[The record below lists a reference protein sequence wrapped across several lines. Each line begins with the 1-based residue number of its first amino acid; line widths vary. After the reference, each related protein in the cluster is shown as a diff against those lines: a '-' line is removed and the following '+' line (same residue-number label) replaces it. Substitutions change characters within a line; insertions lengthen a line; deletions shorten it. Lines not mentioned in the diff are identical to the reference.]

1 MNVLAVVVLIACFRN
16 GITKPSIIPAAPTRK
31 TPTTIA
37 PSMIPTTAISI
48 IQSSSNP
55 MPQLHKTVSAQLNS
69 TVAPTAA
76 PPAQL
81 NSTAPSTAPSLQS
94 SGSMG
99 QNVNIDAY
107 FGVIYTLLL
116 LTVVYLVWYY
126 AEEGFPYITY
136 LTLSIGYFAA
146 FGILFLVPIDL
157 AACVIDRRATNP
169 NYLPIYQEHRDRISL
184 AYNVFFTII
193 LIFNSF
199 LLVFEEYLNT
209 DGYFTV
215 IGRVASSFKRM
226 VVDTI
231 LGVIAGVIILGILIG
246 QKVVPGTSSAMMLA
260 AIIVTNCIYE
270 TFLMFLLAYGLVEFP
285 RSVWTFSNFEQYL
298 LKIQMK
304 ATADYKQ
311 IAEHRL
317 SVSLEVSHVKKTA
330 DQIAGYGDP
339 KLTAAMK
346 ILISE
351 CPDGFTSS
359 TMGEVAVNKSGQ
371 VTIDTLAN
379 LRTKLNTYKDRY
391 RMSQAKVESTKRI
404 AYYLEDLIEAKKRP
418 DGVKRILWS
427 LSGHESN
434 EKEYL
439 WHIIYL
445 PVLYK
450 LYALAVAV
458 CSIFSFLGV
467 ICSMKGVDPHV
478 SVYYTIVH
486 NSTSTPA
493 GIVIF
498 VFCTLGYAT
507 YVTFWSLF
515 QIRLEGFVE
524 LVPACTTPE
533 ALSFN
538 VRMVGRL
545 AAPLVFFYLGWVSE
559 NGLRSGAWTQSRIT
573 FQVIKSFLPSTSNST
588 LNATRLLENFFPSS
602 ETESIISNSY
612 SDTMYT
618 ENYSRDESTSSMFDV
633 ELHDLINIVQ
643 LSNDTYIY
651 NYAIQMPS
659 SFSNFYQLQKVP
671 AIKNSFGTLFPVI
684 LIVLLFVLFTNIL
697 NRFLVMINK
706 GNLQVGAAIVT
717 EDQLKEGKRQLARD
731 KKIVEGKT
739 RRDSAKRHREEQFAH
754 VRGGGAFNAFSWFG
768 KKKKMTM
775 NDDGDMVQLKE
786 PELLK
791 GEVDRKLTTKLGGFG
806 LGSSWKSVF
815 AAIKAPDQLRF
826 YKDESNYMS
835 NVVDATFSAI
845 DLKLIA
851 SFKVYEKAGKS
862 DVYLDLDVTEDVISL
877 KFVNKDE
884 AERWENGL
892 KAWRDYAND
901 SSMFGNQSSA
911 VAMTMEDL
919 EADLRANPSHEGGM
933 IDLDSVEVNE
943 NNTGLEEFGIQTKP
957 TGFFGSLFGSKTL
970 AFGGGGR
977 NKKQAQLVALDETVT
992 EMTVVNAKPPALEG
1006 WLEKKGHN
1014 ININGDWQRR
1024 YCKIDDSSGTFQ
1036 YFKSSSQGENPT
1048 TIDLKMMVSLSYYEK
1063 NGKYDHSRFNINTG
1077 AKTFKFK
1084 AVSESEGERWVKGIE
1099 KWKEWFVM
1107 Q

>member
-1 MNVLAVVVLIACFRN
+1 
-16 GITKPSIIPAAPTRK
+16 
-31 TPTTIA
+31 
-37 PSMIPTTAISI
+37 
-48 IQSSSNP
+48 
-55 MPQLHKTVSAQLNS
+55 
-69 TVAPTAA
+69 
-76 PPAQL
+76 
-81 NSTAPSTAPSLQS
+81 
-94 SGSMG
+94 MG
-99 QNVNIDAY
+99 QEVDIDAY

-136 LTLSIGYFAA
+136 VTLSIGYFAA

-169 NYLPIYQEHRDRISL
+169 NYLPIYQDHRDRISL

-193 LIFNSF
+193 LIFNTF

-209 DGYFTV
+209 DGYFTA

-226 VVDTI
+226 VIDTI
-231 LGVIAGVIILGILIG
+231 LGVIAGVIILAILIG

-285 RSVWTFSNFEQYL
+285 RSVWIFSNFEEYL

-317 SVSLEVSHVKKTA
+317 SVSLEVSHVRKTA
-330 DQIAGYGDP
+330 DQIGGYGDP
-339 KLTAAMK
+339 KLTTAMK
-346 ILISE
+346 ILLSE

-371 VTIDTLAN
+371 ITIDTLAN

-418 DGVKRILWS
+418 DGVKRIFWS

-434 EKEYL
+434 ERDYM

-445 PVLYK
+445 PLLYK
-450 LYALAVAV
+450 LYAVFVAV

-467 ICSMKGVDPHV
+467 ICSMKGVNSNV

-486 NSTSTPA
+486 SPTSTPA

-545 AAPLVFFYLGWVSE
+545 AAPLAFFYLGWVSE
-559 NGLRSGAWTQSRIT
+559 SGLRSGAWTQSGIN
-573 FQVIKSFLPSTSNST
+573 FQVIKSLSPSMTNSSLSSIMLLDSYTSISE
-588 LNATRLLENFFPSS
+588 LESLL
-602 ETESIISNSY
+602 SNGY
-612 SDTMYT
+612 SDTGYI
-618 ENYSRDESTSSMFDV
+618 ENYGPDESLLPMFDLD
-633 ELHDLINIVQ
+633 LHDLNNIVQ
-643 LSNDTYIY
+643 LANNTYIY
-651 NYAIQMPS
+651 NYTMQMPS
-659 SFSNFYQLQKVP
+659 SFSNFYQLQKVR

-706 GNLQVGAAIVT
+706 SHLQVGAAIVT
-717 EDQLKEGKRQLARD
+717 DDQLKEGKRQLARD

-739 RRDSAKRHREEQFAH
+739 RRDSAKRHREDQSAH

-791 GEVDRKLTTKLGGFG
+791 GEIDRKLSSKLGGFG
-806 LGSSWKSVF
+806 LGSSWKTVF

-826 YKDESNYMS
+826 YKDESSYMS
-835 NVVDATFSAI
+835 DNVDPTFSAI
-845 DLKLIA
+845 DLKLVA
-851 SFKVYEKAGKS
+851 SFKVYEKTGKA
-862 DVYLDLDVTEDVISL
+862 DVYLDLDMTEDVISL

-884 AERWENGL
+884 AARWENGL
-892 KAWRDYAND
+892 KVWRDYAND
-901 SSMFGNQSSA
+901 SKMFGAIQSNT

-919 EADLRANPSHEGGM
+919 EADLRANTSNDGGVV
-933 IDLDSVEVNE
+933 DLDSIDVNE
-943 NNTGLEEFGIQTKP
+943 NNAGFEEFGIQSKP
-957 TGFFGSLFGSKTL
+957 VSFFGSLFGSKVLT
-970 AFGGGGR
+970 FGGGGGGGATR
-977 NKKQAQLVALDETVT
+977 NKKHAQLVTSDEAAS
-992 EMTVVNAKPPALEG
+992 EMIVANAKPPALEG

-1024 YCKIDDSSGTFQ
+1024 YCKIDEVSGSFQ
-1036 YFKSSSQGENPT
+1036 YFKSSRQSEDPT
-1048 TIDLKMMVSLSYYEK
+1048 VIDMKMIVSLSYYEK
-1063 NGKYDHSRFNINTG
+1063 NGKYDHSRFNINAG
-1077 AKTFKFK
+1077 AKTYKFK
-1084 AVSESEGERWVKGIE
+1084 AVNESEGERWVKGIE

>member
-1 MNVLAVVVLIACFRN
+1 MSVLAVLVLIACFHN
-16 GITKPSIIPAAPTRK
+16 GITKTSIAPAAPISFTTSVFPTTVTRTIQPTSNSMIQLRK
-31 TPTTIA
+31 T
-37 PSMIPTTAISI
+37 ISTL
-48 IQSSSNP
+48 S
-55 MPQLHKTVSAQLNS
+55 
-69 TVAPTAA
+69 
-76 PPAQL
+76 
-81 NSTAPSTAPSLQS
+81 NSTAPPIQT
-94 SGSMG
+94 SGWMG
-99 QNVNIDAY
+99 QDVNIDAY

-116 LTVVYLVWYY
+116 LTVVYIVWYY

-169 NYLPIYQEHRDRISL
+169 DYLPIYQEHRDRISL

-226 VVDTI
+226 VIDTI
-231 LGVIAGVIILGILIG
+231 LGVIAGVIILAILIG

-285 RSVWTFSNFEQYL
+285 RSVWIFSNFEQYL

-317 SVSLEVSHVKKTA
+317 SVSLEVSHVRKTA

-346 ILISE
+346 ILLSE

-391 RMSQAKVESTKRI
+391 RMSQAKVETTKRI

-418 DGVKRILWS
+418 DGVKRIFWS

-434 EKEYL
+434 EKEYM
-439 WHIIYL
+439 WHIVYL
-445 PVLYK
+445 PLLYK
-450 LYALAVAV
+450 LYALVVAV

-467 ICSMKGVDPHV
+467 ICSMKGVHSNV

-486 NSTSTPA
+486 SPTSTPA

-545 AAPLVFFYLGWVSE
+545 AAPLAFFYLGWVSE
-559 NGLRSGAWTQSRIT
+559 SGLRSGAWTQSGIT
-573 FQVIKSFLPSTSNST
+573 FQVIKSLVPVINNNSSVNST
-588 LNATRLLENFFPSS
+588 MLLESLIPSS
-602 ETESIISNSY
+602 EIESVISNSY
-612 SDTMYT
+612 YDTMYM
-618 ENYSRDESTSSMFDV
+618 ENYSRDESTSPIFDL
-633 ELHDLINIVQ
+633 ELHDLVNIVQ
-643 LSNDTYIY
+643 LSNNTYIY
-651 NYAIQMPS
+651 NYTMQMPS
-659 SFSNFYQLQKVP
+659 SFSNFYQLQKVR

-684 LIVLLFVLFTNIL
+684 LIVLMFVLFTNIL

-739 RRDSAKRHREEQFAH
+739 RRDSAKRHREEQSAH
-754 VRGGGAFNAFSWFG
+754 VRGGGAFSAFSWFG
-768 KKKKMTM
+768 KKKKMMM
-775 NDDGDMVQLKE
+775 NDDGEMVQLKE

-791 GEVDRKLTTKLGGFG
+791 GEIDRKLTSKLGGFG

-835 NVVDATFSAI
+835 DIVDPTFSAI
-845 DLKLIA
+845 DLKLVA

-877 KFVNKDE
+877 KFINKDE

-901 SSMFGNQSSA
+901 SKMFGNNQSSA
-911 VAMTMEDL
+911 AAAMTMEDL
-919 EADLRANPSHEGGM
+919 EADLRANPSHDGGGV
-933 IDLDSVEVNE
+933 IDLDSIEVNE

-957 TGFFGSLFGSKTL
+957 AGFFGSLFGSKSL

-977 NKKQAQLVALDETVT
+977 NKKQAQLVALDETAA
-992 EMTVVNAKPPALEG
+992 EMTVADAKPPALEG

-1024 YCKIDDSSGTFQ
+1024 YCKIDDASGTFQ
-1036 YFKSSSQGENPT
+1036 YFKSSSQSESPT

-1077 AKTFKFK
+1077 AKTYKFK
-1084 AVSESEGERWVKGIE
+1084 AVSASEGERWVKGIE